1 MKYSLEDIWVQA
13 LEDTYAISLDGKGYQ
28 SRMVYGLKIV
38 KDDETNQIELINA
51 TRGGDY
57 YREINAEELE
67 VFLEKGW
74 RYGVYVL
81 SLSNLRSKLDLIE
94 ERIKEELTGK
104 NSQKKYKILKNQ
116 REKVLEKYSQLNY
129 KLNQIK

>member
-1 MKYSLEDIWVQA
+1 MYSLEDIYEQA
-13 LEDTYAISLDGKGYQ
+13 EKDRFAVSLDNEQYK
-28 SRMVYGLKIV
+28 SKLVYGVKII
-38 KDDETNQIELINA
+38 KDKSSNEIEILNTMI
-51 TRGGDY
+51 GGDY
-57 YREINAEELE
+57 YCMATKKEIEI
-67 VFLEKGW
+67 FLEKGW

>member
-1 MKYSLEDIWVQA
+1 MYSLEDIYEQA
-13 LEDTYAISLDGKGYQ
+13 EKDRFAVSLDNEQYK
-28 SRMVYGLKIV
+28 SKLVYGVKII
-38 KDDETNQIELINA
+38 KDKTSNEIEILN
-51 TRGGDY
+51 TMNSGDY
-57 YREINAEELE
+57 YSKATKKELE
-67 VFLEKGW
+67 VFLERGW

>member
-1 MKYSLEDIWVQA
+1 MYSLEDIYNQA
-13 LEDTYAISLDGKGYQ
+13 SKDRFAVSLDNEQYK
-28 SRMVYGLKIV
+28 SKLVYGVKIT
-38 KDDETNQIELINA
+38 KDKSSNEVEILNTMI
-51 TRGGDY
+51 GGDY
-57 YREINAEELE
+57 YCQATEKELE
-67 VFLEKGW
+67 IFLEKGW

-94 ERIKEELTGK
+94 ERIKEEITGK

>member
-1 MKYSLEDIWVQA
+1 MYSLEDIYEQA
-13 LEDTYAISLDGKGYQ
+13 DKDRFAVTLDNDYYK
-28 SRMVYGLKIV
+28 SKLVYGVKII
-38 KDDETNQIELINA
+38 KDKSSNEIEILN
-51 TRGGDY
+51 TMNGGDY
-57 YREINAEELE
+57 YCKATKKELE
-67 VFLEKGW
+67 IFLEKGW